1 MNTTDLVE
9 KVAEATAMS
18 KAEASRAME
27 TIVQT
32 IIDAAKA
39 GDEVRV
45 TGLGIFDV
53 VTRDARPGRNPQ
65 TGEPINIPASKAL
78 RFRAGKAAKDQLN
91 ATGQGAPA
99 WRIVN
104 HQKFAQCVL
113 QFCRCCLCAAGKLFF
128 KKIICSVRCDTD
140 AEVL

>member
-9 KVAEATAMS
+9 KVAEATGMS
-18 KAEASRAME
+18 KAEANRAME

-39 GDEVRV
+39 GEEVRV

-53 VTRDARPGRNPQ
+53 VIREARPGRNPQ

-91 ATGQGAPA
+91 ATSKGAP
-99 WRIVN
+99 
-104 HQKFAQCVL
+104 
-113 QFCRCCLCAAGKLFF
+113 
-128 KKIICSVRCDTD
+128 KKAKV
-140 AEVL
+140 

>member
-9 KVAEATAMS
+9 KVAEATGMS

-39 GDEVRV
+39 GEEVRV

-53 VTRDARPGRNPQ
+53 VIREARPGRNPQ
-65 TGEPINIPASKAL
+65 TGEPINIPTSKAL

-91 ATGQGAPA
+91 ATSQGAP
-99 WRIVN
+99 
-104 HQKFAQCVL
+104 
-113 QFCRCCLCAAGKLFF
+113 
-128 KKIICSVRCDTD
+128 KKVR
-140 AEVL
+140 V

>member
-9 KVAEATAMS
+9 KVAEATGMS

-39 GDEVRV
+39 GEEVRV

-53 VTRDARPGRNPQ
+53 VIREARPGRNPQ

-91 ATGQGAPA
+91 AAGDGAP
-99 WRIVN
+99 
-104 HQKFAQCVL
+104 
-113 QFCRCCLCAAGKLFF
+113 
-128 KKIICSVRCDTD
+128 KKSQSVVT
-140 AEVL
+140 A